1 MRKAVELGHNVVFS
15 LVTFARGTENPSAP
29 PQAILSQITMVF
41 CVFRA
46 GVYNLC
52 QALCYAELGTVIPRA
67 GGDYAYL
74 YEILGPVF
82 GFMTAWIHIV
92 IIGACVDGDV

>member
-1 MRKAVELGHNVVFS
+1 ML
-15 LVTFARGTENPSAP
+15 
-29 PQAILSQITMVF
+29 
-41 CVFRA
+41 RA

>member
-1 MRKAVELGHNVVFS
+1 M
-15 LVTFARGTENPSAP
+15 
-29 PQAILSQITMVF
+29 
-41 CVFRA
+41 
-46 GVYNLC
+46 
-52 QALCYAELGTVIPRA
+52 IPRA

-92 IIGACVDGDV
+92 IIGACLDGDV